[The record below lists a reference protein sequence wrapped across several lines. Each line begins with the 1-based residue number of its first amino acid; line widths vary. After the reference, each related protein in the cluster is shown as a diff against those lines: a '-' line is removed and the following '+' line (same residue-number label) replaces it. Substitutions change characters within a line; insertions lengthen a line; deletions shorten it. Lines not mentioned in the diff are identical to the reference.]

1 MIPIKDI
8 NPSRKTPVVTIT
20 LIVICFIVFF
30 YQVQLGVLNSI
41 FVKMFGVI
49 PYEISHG
56 VDIPP
61 PSPTAPYGNLIS
73 HQYLHGGLFH
83 ILGNMLFLWVFGDNV
98 EDKLGRLRFI
108 IFYTVCGISAAL
120 LQVLVY
126 PDSTIPLIG
135 ASGAISGVLGAYM
148 VFFPRAQII
157 TLVFILFFIDIVILP
172 AALWISLWFLM
183 QFVSALLSVN
193 HLSMGGVAW
202 FAHIGGFL
210 TGVAL
215 AKLFALKE

>member
-1 MIPIKDI
+1 VIPIKDI

-210 TGVAL
+210 AGVVL
-215 AKLFALKE
+215 AKLLGRW

>member
-1 MIPIKDI
+1 VIPIKDI
-8 NPSRKTPVVTIT
+8 NPSRRTPVVTIT
-20 LIVICFIVFF
+20 LIVICFVVFF

-215 AKLFALKE
+215 AKLFTLEE

>member
-8 NPSRKTPVVTIT
+8 NPSRRTPVVTIT
-20 LIVICFIVFF
+20 LIVICFVVFF

-215 AKLFALKE
+215 AKLFTLEE

>member
-1 MIPIKDI
+1 VIPIKDI